1 MSGRQMLVRVLVGA
15 VLVSGSWGELALAEG
30 EGRRVPERRERNV
43 RRGEG
48 EGEEG
53 RDRRGENEG
62 RRERPPE
69 GKPALPEGTRGFR
82 GYLIGSLVSV
92 GTKGCTLEVANAR
105 PTEGSKAKNP
115 DGLIGKSLAIHYV
128 AHVGR
133 DGAFRPSE
141 DIRNALL
148 KLRPRGGLVTLKVR
162 TDEGMLI
169 ADAAWPGARLSP
181 ERRDRPRREGEAR
194 RDRRGEGERE
204 VEGRRERRREADR
217 EREGD
222 RPRDGDREREG
233 DRERRRDRD
242 GDAEREPDRPRDRG
256 GEHHERRDRDRD
268 DGKGEGRDDDGDK
281 AEF

>member
-181 ERRDRPRREGEAR
+181 ERRDRPPREGEAR
-194 RDRRGEGERE
+194 RDHPGEGERE
-204 VEGRRERRREADR
+204 VEGRRERRGEAEREVDGRRERRGEGDR

-242 GDAEREPDRPRDRG
+242 GDAER
-256 GEHHERRDRDRD
+256 DRD
-268 DGKGEGRDDDGDK
+268 DGKGKGRDDGGDK